1 MPLYRYD
8 AFDRKGIKKTGT
20 LDASSSAAAKEV
32 LRTQGLMPIAMAEV
46 SYESNTSL
54 WSQLSEAPVQP
65 KSVIVFTKQLAVLSR
80 SAVPLLQ
87 ALELLIEQFE
97 GRFKRIL
104 IKIKDGVKSG
114 EPFAKELAKH
124 PKIFSNVYV
133 QLVKAGEASGKL
145 DGILDRLT
153 EYLERSAET
162 KTRINKAIQ
171 KPLITIIAAIVVL
184 GLMLVLVVPGITEV
198 LTKMGKELPMQ
209 TRILIALSDFLKNN
223 AKEFGVMLAG
233 LILWFSYWRTTQ
245 SGRYKIDELLLR
257 FPLTAYFSKTKAVV
271 QFSKTLGML
280 LESGVNLSEALNIV
294 CAVVEN
300 AVLARQLS
308 TARDKIIKEGKI
320 ARYLKE
326 TGMFPNIA
334 LYMIGTGEQSG
345 KLGQMLLVVGND
357 YDVELSNLTDKMVE
371 SINPVLTMVMGG
383 MVLFIV
389 MAIMLPMLSMS
400 DVKSFR

>member
-20 LDASSSAAAKEV
+20 LDVSSPAAAKEV

-171 KPLITIIAAIVVL
+171 KPLITIIAAIAVL

-223 AKEFGVMLAG
+223 AKEFAVMLAG

>member
-20 LDASSSAAAKEV
+20 LDVSSPAAAKEA

-223 AKEFGVMLAG
+223 AKEFGVMLVG